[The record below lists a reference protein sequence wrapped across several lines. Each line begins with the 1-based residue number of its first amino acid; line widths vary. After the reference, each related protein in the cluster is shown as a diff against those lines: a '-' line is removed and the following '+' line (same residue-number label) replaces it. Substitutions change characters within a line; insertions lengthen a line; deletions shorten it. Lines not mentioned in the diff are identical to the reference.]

1 MATSDELTDF
11 VKEALM
17 RGIPPAQV
25 EDVLLRAGWS
35 RPQVRSALAGY
46 AALEFPL
53 PVPRPRP
60 YLSPRDAFLYLVLF
74 STLYVSAWNFG
85 SLAFQ
90 IINRLFPDPA
100 AVDRAVYFRDAMRW
114 SVASLVAAFPVF
126 LYLQWS
132 IERAL
137 RLDPAKRASKVRRWL
152 TYVTLFVAACALIA
166 LAPGDNAIVVTD
178 RPQGRI
184 ELAGIFRD
192 RGSQHGFAERHAIEG
207 IIARDEFFRTAWAAD
222 QRIAAVARPAQ
233 RRRDEVDTLR
243 DTGQR
248 FRFTNQPAD
257 ALFPCGGR

>member
-152 TYVTLFVAACALIA
+152 TYLTLFVAACALI
-166 LAPGDNAIVVTD
+166 GDFTTLVYYFLGGELTTRFLLKVMTIAAI
-178 RPQGRI
+178 
-184 ELAGIFRD
+184 AGISFWYYLSDLR
-192 RGSQHGFAERHAIEG
+192 S
-207 IIARDEFFRTAWAAD
+207 
-222 QRIAAVARPAQ
+222 
-233 RRRDEVDTLR
+233 DEVE
-243 DTGQR
+243 
-248 FRFTNQPAD
+248 AE
-257 ALFPCGGR
+257 A